1 VLLQTVRE
9 SGERDLDVSWRY
21 FSLSQ
26 VNNHDEGWTI
36 WGAAEA
42 DPAARGRLAFRAA
55 EAARRQERFEV
66 LHAALLEGRHEHGL
80 DLDDLKVVE
89 GLAADAALDMT
100 RFRADLADPSILEP
114 LARDHMA
121 AVSNLGV
128 FGTPTFHLPSR
139 GAAYVRVR
147 PAPAGSGALELF
159 DQLLRI
165 IGEEPYLLE
174 LKRPRKPAG
183 VARPPTSSP
192 AKTRVRPGL

>member
-1 VLLQTVRE
+1 VLLQRVRE
-9 SGERDLDVSWRY
+9 SGERDLDLRWRY

-26 VNNHDEGWTI
+26 VNSHDEGWTI
-36 WGAAEA
+36 WGAAED
-42 DPAARGRLAFRAA
+42 DPAARGRLAFGAA
-55 EAARRQERFEV
+55 EAARRQDRFEA

-114 LARDHMA
+114 LARDHLA

-174 LKRPRKPAG
+174 LKRPRTPAG

-192 AKTRVRPGL
+192 AKTPVRPGL

>member
-1 VLLQTVRE
+1 MLLQRVRE
-9 SGERDLDVSWRY
+9 SGERDLDLRWRY

-26 VNNHDEGWTI
+26 VNSHDEGWTI
-36 WGAAEA
+36 WGAAED
-42 DPAARGRLAFRAA
+42 DPAARGRLAFGAA
-55 EAARRQERFEV
+55 EAARRQDRFEA

-114 LARDHMA
+114 LARDHLA
-121 AVSNLGV
+121 AVSSLGV
-128 FGTPTFHLPSR
+128 FGTPTFHLPGR

-174 LKRPRKPAG
+174 LKRPRTPAG

-192 AKTRVRPGL
+192 AKTPVRPGL

>member
-1 VLLQTVRE
+1 MLLQRVRE
-9 SGERDLDVSWRY
+9 SGERDLDLRWRY

-26 VNNHDEGWTI
+26 VNSHDEGWTI
-36 WGAAEA
+36 WGAAED

-55 EAARRQERFEV
+55 EAARRQERFEA

-80 DLDDLKVVE
+80 DLDDLEVVE
-89 GLAADAALDMT
+89 KLAADAALDMT

-114 LARDHMA
+114 LARDHLA
-121 AVSNLGV
+121 AVTDLGV
-128 FGTPTFHLPSR
+128 FGTPTFHLPGR

-147 PAPAGSGALELF
+147 PAPEGPGALELF

-174 LKRPRKPAG
+174 LKRPRTTAG
-183 VARPPTSSP
+183 VARPAASSP
-192 AKTRVRPGL
+192 ARTPVRPGR